1 MTGFVNWDFAVRKAK
16 IMKIMRILRHT
27 KYRLND
33 NIGFYKK
40 EKRQSL
46 FLDFAFENQIDFYC
60 LLGFSFKQR
69 VLVFAKTTAWSPK

>member
-1 MTGFVNWDFAVRKAK
+1 
-16 IMKIMRILRHT
+16 MKIMRILRCT

-46 FLDFAFENQIDFYC
+46 FLDFAFENQPAF
-60 LLGFSFKQR
+60 LLFIGIF
-69 VLVFAKTTAWSPK
+69 V